1 MFNPPLNDKRY
12 HLENYS
18 MIGLWVA
25 SKGAFGKKDTVFI
38 FSSENKKQA
47 IYLEMACS
55 FTSYFSTI
63 TGFCT

>member
-1 MFNPPLNDKRY
+1 
-12 HLENYS
+12 

-25 SKGAFGKKDTVFI
+25 SKGAFGEKTTVFI
-38 FSSENKKQA
+38 FSSANKKQA

>member
-1 MFNPPLNDKRY
+1 MFNSPLNDKRY
-12 HLENYS
+12 HLEDYS

-25 SKGAFGKKDTVFI
+25 SKGAFGEKTTVFI
-38 FSSENKKQA
+38 FSSANKKQA

>member
-1 MFNPPLNDKRY
+1 MFNSPLNDKRY

-25 SKGAFGKKDTVFI
+25 SKGAFGKKTLYL
-38 FSSENKKQA
+38 FSHLKTKKQA